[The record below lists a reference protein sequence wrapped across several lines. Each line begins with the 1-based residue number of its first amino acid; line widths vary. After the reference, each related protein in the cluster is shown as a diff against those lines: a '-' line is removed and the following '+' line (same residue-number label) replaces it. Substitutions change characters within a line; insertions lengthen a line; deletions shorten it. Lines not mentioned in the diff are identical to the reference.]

1 MLIDAFADLPSA
13 DELARCEPHELESL
27 MAGLEAR
34 RRAVEAEQVAVLEV
48 VAARGLHR
56 ADGHR
61 SVGAWHRATVNSSAS
76 AARRRVRTARL
87 TSAVPVVARAVAE
100 GRLGIEQAH
109 EMARAHANPRCGHRI
124 SEVADVLVE
133 AAATLSFEDFR
144 ALVRRWE
151 MLADLDGA
159 HASSEAARRNRR
171 AGVSL
176 SAFGFH
182 LDATGPKL
190 EGAAMVEIFNR
201 FCDAEFRRD
210 LDAARIDCGD
220 DAGITIADLQ
230 RTAAQRS
237 FDALFE
243 IFRRAAATPPGSRVP
258 EPLVNVVVDARTLA
272 EFLDDGG
279 TGHPGAHASP
289 AAQVRFGARAGTG
302 TRSPVG
308 SRRAGLGGSG
318 DLTSRR
324 CETVDGV
331 GLTPADVVTAALWGH
346 IRRVLVESDGVVL
359 DLGRRRRVFTG
370 ASRDAVMLGA
380 SHCVWPG
387 CMVPLRNCQAD
398 HLTAWADRGTTSAD
412 NGAPLCGRHNRHK
425 IGGYE
430 VWRDEHG
437 RWHTRRPDGTEMAWD
452 PGGDPP

>member
-13 DELARCEPHELESL
+13 EELARCEPHELESL

-61 SVGAWHRATVNSSAS
+61 SVSAWHRATVNSSRS
-76 AARRRVRTARL
+76 AATRRVRTARL
-87 TSAVPVVARAVAE
+87 TCAVPVVARAVAE
-100 GRLGIEQAH
+100 GRLGVEQAH

-151 MLADLDGA
+151 MLADLEGA
-159 HASSEAARRNRR
+159 HASSDAARRNRR
-171 AGVSL
+171 AGMSL

-190 EGAAMVEIFNR
+190 EGAAMAEIFHR
-201 FCDAEFRRD
+201 FCDVEFRRD
-210 LDAARIDCGD
+210 LERARSDRGEG
-220 DAGITIADLQ
+220 AEITAADLQ
-230 RTAAQRS
+230 RTASQRS

-243 IFRRAAATPPGSRVP
+243 IFRRAAATPPGSRAP
-258 EPLVNVVVDARTLA
+258 EPLVNVIVDARTLA
-272 EFLDDGG
+272 EFLGG
-279 TGHPGAHASP
+279 
-289 AAQVRFGARAGTG
+289 AGG
-302 TRSPVG
+302 RSPDRF
-308 SRRAGLGGSG
+308 RRPACHDAA

-324 CETVDGV
+324 CETVEGDA
-331 GLTPADVVTAALWGH
+331 LTPADAMTAALWGQ

-380 SHCVWPG
+380 THCVWPG
-387 CMVPLRNCQAD
+387 CMVPIRNCQAD
-398 HLTAWADRGTTSAD
+398 HLTAWADCGTTSAD

-425 IGGYE
+425 TGGYE
-430 VWRDEHG
+430 VWRDGNG

>member
-13 DELARCEPHELESL
+13 DELAHREPHELEAL

-61 SVGAWHRATVNSSAS
+61 SVRAWYRATVNSSTS
-76 AARRRVRTARL
+76 AATRRVRTARL
-87 TSAVPVVARAVAE
+87 TCAVPVVARAIAE
-100 GRLGIEQAH
+100 GRLGTEQAH

-124 SEVADVLVE
+124 SEVADVLIE
-133 AAATLSFEDFR
+133 AAAALSFEDFR

-159 HASSEAARRNRR
+159 HASSDAARRNRR
-171 AGVSL
+171 AGMSL

-182 LDATGPKL
+182 FDATGPKL
-190 EGAAMVEIFNR
+190 EGAAMAEIFNR

-210 LDAARIDCGD
+210 LDRARTDRGEG
-220 DAGITIADLQ
+220 AEITAADLQ

-243 IFRRAAATPPGSRVP
+243 IFRRAAATPPGSRAP

-272 EFLDDGG
+272 DFLDADRTRRPQVHPWGNGHTRDGAV
-279 TGHPGAHASP
+279 PGA
-289 AAQVRFGARAGTG
+289 GARSSGLLP
-302 TRSPVG
+302 RSGHLEP
-308 SRRAGLGGSG
+308 G
-318 DLTSRR
+318 DLIRRR
-324 CETVDGV
+324 CETADGDA
-331 GLTPADVVTAALWGH
+331 LTPADVMTAALWGH

-370 ASRDAVMLGA
+370 ATRDAVMLGA
-380 SHCVWPG
+380 THCVWPG

-398 HLTAWADRGTTSAD
+398 HLTAWADRGTTSVD

-425 IGGYE
+425 TGGYE
-430 VWRDEHG
+430 VWRDGQG

>member
-13 DELARCEPHELESL
+13 EELARSAPHELGSL

-34 RRAVEAEQVAVLEV
+34 RRAVEAQQVAVLEV

-61 SVGAWHRATVNSSAS
+61 SVGAWHRATVNSSS
-76 AARRRVRTARL
+76 AAATRRVRTARL
-87 TSAVPVVARAVAE
+87 TRAVPVVACAVAE
-100 GRLGIEQAH
+100 GRMGVEQAH

-124 SEVADVLVE
+124 AEVADVLVE
-133 AAATLSFEDFR
+133 AAAALSFEDFR

-159 HASSEAARRNRR
+159 HASSDAARRNRR
-171 AGVSL
+171 AGMSL
-176 SAFGFH
+176 SEFGFH

-201 FCDAEFRRD
+201 FCDAEFRLD
-210 LDAARIDCGD
+210 LASARSDRGD
-220 DAGITIADLQ
+220 DAEITGADLR

-243 IFRRAAATPPGSRVP
+243 IFRRAAAAPPGSRLP
-258 EPLVNVVVDARTLA
+258 EPLVNVVVDVRTLA
-272 EFLDDGG
+272 EFLDGAGGAQARTGGG
-279 TGHPGAHASP
+279 TVTGDRWPD
-289 AAQVRFGARAGTG
+289 RF
-302 TRSPVG
+302 RSPDLY
-308 SRRAGLGGSG
+308 RPG
-318 DLTSRR
+318 DPTSRR
-324 CETVDGV
+324 CGTVDGA
-331 GLTPADVVTAALWGH
+331 GLTPADAATAALWGH
-346 IRRVLVESDGVVL
+346 VRRVLVETNGVVL
-359 DLGRRRRVFTG
+359 DLGRKRRVFTG
-370 ASRDAVMLGA
+370 ASRDAVMLTA
-380 SHCVWPG
+380 THCVWPG
-387 CMVPLRNCQAD
+387 CRVPLRNCEAD
-398 HLTAWADRGTTSAD
+398 HLRAWSDRGTTRPD

-425 IGGYE
+425 TGGYE
-430 VWRDEHG
+430 VWRDERG